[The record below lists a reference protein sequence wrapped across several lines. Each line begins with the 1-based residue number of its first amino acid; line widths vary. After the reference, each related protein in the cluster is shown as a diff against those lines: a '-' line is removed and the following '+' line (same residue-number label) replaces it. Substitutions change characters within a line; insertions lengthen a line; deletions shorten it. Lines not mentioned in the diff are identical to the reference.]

1 MGVGTYKWR
10 RWKGDQA
17 PESLRLMNFWLEY
30 YYQQIFFVERSTLN
44 SHFTGV
50 FKVIKR
56 IIFKGIGFQMD
67 TLKG

>member
-56 IIFKGIGFQMD
+56 IIFNGIGFQMD